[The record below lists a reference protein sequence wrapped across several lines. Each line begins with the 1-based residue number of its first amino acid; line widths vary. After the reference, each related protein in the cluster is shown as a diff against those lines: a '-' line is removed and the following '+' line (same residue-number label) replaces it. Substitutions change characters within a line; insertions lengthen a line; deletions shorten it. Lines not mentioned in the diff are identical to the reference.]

1 MKKFYDTN
9 ALLNLQENILD
20 NRFYI
25 SSVSLTELED
35 IKTSRH
41 KDEEIKTKCRK
52 VLRILLNNQD
62 KYDVVVYGDV
72 PLKILRECGIEETPD
87 NKICACAAQF
97 KDNIDFITDDSAC
110 LLIARNV
117 FKLNAHNSDDV
128 HEKIYKGYKLL
139 KGNTAEINETLYD
152 KDYCSDFLTNEYLL
166 IYNTDDDDE
175 SEMRFD
181 GSKFVNLK
189 LPSSRY
195 IKAKNSLQRCAL
207 DILNNQDITIA
218 AILGNFGS
226 GKTFLNLRMATYS
239 VTEKGYQQKM
249 VGIREPVG
257 EGRESGYLPGSL
269 DEKLENYFLPL
280 VQNLEGGE
288 YELESLKQKGLIES
302 ISPHYLKGTTYN
314 NAILLVDEA
323 EDLTDKQIRLIG
335 TRLGENSRIFFSGD
349 YKQSVINAS
358 ESNALVRMVNGFKG
372 NPKFGCIYLD
382 ADVRSETSQMFANLF
397 D

>member
-20 NRFYI
+20 DYFYI
-25 SSVSLTELED
+25 SSVSLEELEE

-41 KDEEIKTKCRK
+41 KDEETKAKCRK
-52 VLRILLNNQD
+52 VLKILLNNQD
-62 KYDVVVYGDV
+62 KYRVVIYDSLAAKALELQGMQ
-72 PLKILRECGIEETPD
+72 ETPD
-87 NKICACAAQF
+87 NKICVCAA
-97 KDNIDFITDDSAC
+97 DYGDVDFITDDTAC
-110 LLIARNV
+110 LLIAKNI
-117 FKLNAHNSDDV
+117 FKLNAHNSDV

-249 VGIREPVG
+249 VGIREPIG